1 MTIFRTAGFPFLIA
15 ASEMRPES
23 MWELQTIYPLL
34 IFSTPSEGWFTPSLL
49 TYASEVASP
58 RSNLEEELSY

>member
-1 MTIFRTAGFPFLIA
+1 
-15 ASEMRPES
+15 